1 MSAAP
6 VDRREFLKGLAATGL
21 VIVVSSSGCSGIERA
36 LRRAPR
42 GAGESWSPAAYLR
55 VGDDG
60 TVTVICHRSEMG
72 QGVRT
77 SIAMLVADELEADWS
92 RVRVEQAPGDEE
104 TYGSQNTDGSR
115 SIRDFYVPVREA
127 GALAR
132 MMLESAAAARGGV
145 PVAEV
150 EAREHEVRQK
160 GRRRR
165 AGYGELV
172 AEAKALPVPARE
184 TIKLKEPAAFRYVG
198 KDIPIV
204 DLADMTTG
212 RAQYGMDLRR
222 DGMLVAVIARPPVY
236 GGTVDEVDSAEAE
249 KVPGVE
255 RVVRLKETKPPAGFA
270 ALGGVAVLATG
281 TWAAMRGRDRLK
293 VTWKD
298 GPNAAYDSARYRA
311 ELERTARSPGRL
323 VRNQGNVGR
332 ALRAAAKRVQA
343 DYYIPHLGHAQM
355 EPPAALAV
363 VENGRCQVY
372 APTQHPQG
380 AREAV
385 AAAIEMPIEN
395 VRVDV
400 TLLGGGFG
408 RKSKPDF
415 IVEAAML
422 AKETGRPVKVVWTRE
437 DDIRHDYFHTVAA
450 QHLEG
455 GLDGEGRVVGW
466 LHRTV
471 LPTIASTFAPDQ
483 LYQGEGELGQ
493 GVTDLPFDIPN
504 LRAECGPAPAHTRI
518 GWYRSVINIP
528 HAFAIGSFVDEL
540 AHAAGKD
547 PKEFLLQLLG
557 PDRIVDQKKA
567 GLAVEAWNYDRS
579 FEDYPIDVARYRR
592 VLERVAAESGWGTP
606 LPAGRGRGIAVH
618 RSFVSYVATVIE
630 VEVKP
635 DGGLVIPR
643 VDVAIDAGTLTH
655 PERVRS
661 QMEGATI
668 MGLGNTL
675 LGEITFKDG
684 RVVQSNYTDY
694 QVARMDA
701 APRALHVHLI
711 QSDALPGGVGEPGVP
726 PVGPALCNAI
736 FAATGRRIRSLP
748 VGKQLAPAVAAR

>member
-21 VIVVSSSGCSGIERA
+21 VIVVSGSGCRGIEQA

-42 GAGESWSPAAYLR
+42 GAGERWSPAAYVRL
-55 VGDDG
+55 GDDG

-115 SIRDFYVPVREA
+115 SIRDFYVPVRQA

-132 MMLESAAAARGGV
+132 MMLESAAAARWGV
-145 PVAEV
+145 PVTEV

-160 GRRRR
+160 NGRRRL
-165 AGYGELV
+165 GYGELV
-172 AEAKALPVPARE
+172 KEARALPVPGRE
-184 TIKLKEPAAFRYVG
+184 TIRLKDPKQFRYIG
-198 KDIPIV
+198 KEIPIV
-204 DLADMTTG
+204 DLQDMTTG
-212 RAQYGMDLRR
+212 RARYGMDLRH

-236 GGTVDEVDSAEAE
+236 GGTVDAVDSGEAE

-255 RVVRLKETKPPAGFA
+255 RIVRLKEAPPPAGFA
-270 ALGGVAVLATG
+270 ALGGVAVLATS
-281 TWAAMRGRDRLK
+281 TWAAIRGRERLK

-298 GPNAAYDSARYRA
+298 GPNAGYDSARYRA
-311 ELERTARSPGRL
+311 ELERTARRPGKL
-323 VRNQGNVGR
+323 VRSQGDAAR
-332 ALRAAAKRVQA
+332 ALRGAARRVQA

-355 EPPAALAV
+355 EPLAALAV
-363 VENGRCQVY
+363 VENGRCRIQ
-372 APTQHPQG
+372 APTQNPQA
-380 AREAV
+380 ARESV
-385 AAAIEMPIEN
+385 AQALEMPQEN

-415 IVEAAML
+415 IVEAALL
-422 AKETGRPVKVVWTRE
+422 ARETGRPVKVVWTRE

-455 GLDGEGRVVGW
+455 GLDRSGRVVGW

-471 LPTIASTFAPDQ
+471 LPTIGSTFAPDQ
-483 LYQGEGELGQ
+483 LYQGEAELGQ

-504 LRAECGPAPAHTRI
+504 LRAEMGPAPAHTRI

-557 PDRIVDQKKA
+557 PDRIVDPKQA

-579 FEDYPIDVARYRR
+579 FEEFPIDVARYRR
-592 VLERVAAESGWGTP
+592 VIERVAAESGWGTP
-606 LPAGRGRGIAVH
+606 LSEGGGRGISVH
-618 RSFVSYVATVIE
+618 RSFVSYVATV
-630 VEVKP
+630 VQVRVAP
-635 DGGLVIPR
+635 DGALTIPR
-643 VDVAIDAGTLTH
+643 VDVAIDAGSLTH

-675 LGEITFKDG
+675 LGEISFKEG

-694 QVARMDA
+694 QVLRMDA

-711 QSDALPGGVGEPGVP
+711 ASDALPGGVGEPGVP
-726 PVGPALCNAI
+726 PVGAALCNAI

>member
-1 MSAAP
+1 MSGAP

-21 VIVVSSSGCSGIERA
+21 VIVVSTSGCRGIEQA
-36 LRRAPR
+36 LRRAPK
-42 GAGESWSPAAYLR
+42 GAGETWSPAAYVR

-72 QGVRT
+72 QGIRT
-77 SIAMLVADELEADWS
+77 SIAMLVADEIEADWA
-92 RVRVEQAPGDEE
+92 RVKVEQAPGDEE
-104 TYGSQNTDGSR
+104 IYGSQNTDGSR
-115 SIRDFYVPVREA
+115 SIRDFYIPVREA

-132 MMLESAAAARGGV
+132 MMLEAAAAARWGV

-160 GRRRR
+160 GGRRRL
-165 AGYGELV
+165 GYGELV
-172 AEAKALPVPARE
+172 AEARTLPVPARE
-184 TIKLKEPAAFRYVG
+184 TIRLKEPAQFRYIG

-204 DLADMTTG
+204 DLHDMTTG
-212 RAQYGMDLRR
+212 KAQYGMDLRR
-222 DGMLVAVIARPPVY
+222 EGMLVAVIARPPVY
-236 GGTVDEVDSAEAE
+236 GGAVDQVDSAEAE

-255 RVVRLKETKPPAGFA
+255 KIVRLKEAPPPAGFA
-270 ALGGVAVLATG
+270 PLGGVAVLATS
-281 TWAAMRGRDRLK
+281 TWAAIQGRQRLK

-298 GPNAAYDSARYRA
+298 GPNAGYDSTRYRA
-311 ELERTARSPGRL
+311 ELERTARRPGRL
-323 VRNQGNVGR
+323 VRNQGNVAR
-332 ALRAAAKRVQA
+332 ALRGAAKRIEA

-355 EPPAALAV
+355 EPLAALAV
-363 VENGRCQVY
+363 IENGRCLIQ
-372 APTQHPQG
+372 APTQHPQA
-380 AREAV
+380 ARDSVAQALGMEAKD
-385 AAAIEMPIEN
+385 

-415 IVEAAML
+415 IVEAALL
-422 AKETGRPVKVVWTRE
+422 AKETGKPVKVVWTRE

-455 GLDGEGRVVGW
+455 GLDASGRVVGW

-471 LPTIASTFAPDQ
+471 LPTISSTFAPDQ
-483 LYQGEGELGQ
+483 LYQGEAELGQ

-504 LRAECGPAPAHTRI
+504 LRAESGPAPAHTRI

-547 PKEFLLQLLG
+547 PKEFLLELLG
-557 PDRIVDQKKA
+557 PDRIVDQTQA

-592 VLERVAAESGWGTP
+592 VLERAAQESGWGKP
-606 LPAGRGRGIAVH
+606 LGEGRGRGIAVH

-630 VEVKP
+630 VEVGP
-635 DGGLVIPR
+635 DGALTIPR
-643 VDVAIDAGTLTH
+643 VDVAVDAGTLTH

-701 APRALHVHLI
+701 APRALHVHLVP
-711 QSDALPGGVGEPGVP
+711 STALPGGVGEPGVP
-726 PVGPALCNAI
+726 PVGAALCNAI

>member
-21 VIVVSSSGCSGIERA
+21 VIAVSTSGC
-36 LRRAPR
+36 RRLEDVLR
-42 GAGESWSPAAYLR
+42 GAPKGTGETWSPAAYVR

-77 SIAMLVADELEADWS
+77 SLAMLVADELEADWS
-92 RVRVEQAPGDEE
+92 RVKVEQAPGDEA
-104 TYGSQNTDGSR
+104 TYGSQDTDGSR
-115 SIRDFYVPVREA
+115 SIRDFYLPVREA

-132 MMLESAAAARGGV
+132 MMLEQAAAAEWGV
-145 PVAEV
+145 AVGEV
-150 EAREHEVRQK
+150 EAREHEVHRK
-160 GRRRR
+160 GSRRRL
-165 AGYGELV
+165 GYGELV
-172 AEAKALPVPARE
+172 AAARALPVPARE
-184 TIKLKEPAAFRYVG
+184 TIRLKDPARFRYIG

-204 DLADMTTG
+204 DLRDMTTG

-236 GGTVDEVDSAEAE
+236 GGTLDSVDSAEAE

-255 RVVRLKETKPPAGFA
+255 RVVRLETTTPPSGFA
-270 ALGGVAVLATG
+270 QLGGVAVLASN
-281 TWAAMRGRDRLK
+281 TWSAIRGRDALK

-298 GPNAAYDSARYRA
+298 GPNAGYDSARYRA
-311 ELERTARSPGRL
+311 ELERTSRRPGKL
-323 VRNQGNVGR
+323 VRSQGDAGR
-332 ALRAAAKRVQA
+332 ALREAAKRVEA

-355 EPPAALAV
+355 EPLAALAV
-363 VENGRCQVY
+363 IENGRCQIS
-372 APTQHPQG
+372 APTQNPQG
-380 AREAV
+380 ARDTV
-385 AAAIEMPIEN
+385 AQALGME
-395 VRVDV
+395 VKDVHVDV

-415 IVEAAML
+415 IVEAALL
-422 AKETGRPVKVVWTRE
+422 AKETQRPVKVVWTRE

-455 GLDGEGRVVGW
+455 GLDGSGRVTGW

-471 LPTIASTFAPDQ
+471 LPTIGSTFAPNQ
-483 LYQGEGELGQ
+483 VYQGEGELGQ
-493 GVTDLPFDIPN
+493 GVSDLPFDIPN

-528 HAFAIGSFVDEL
+528 HGFAIGSFVDEL

-557 PDRIVDQKKA
+557 PDRTVDLTKA
-567 GLAVEAWNYDRS
+567 GLAVEAWNYGRS

-592 VLERVAAESGWGTP
+592 VLERVAAESGWGRA
-606 LPAGRGRGIAVH
+606 LPKGRGRGIAVH
-618 RSFVSYVATVIE
+618 RSFVSYVAMVFE
-630 VEVKP
+630 VEVTP

-655 PERVRS
+655 PERVRA

-668 MGLGNTL
+668 MGIGNTL
-675 LGEITFKDG
+675 LGEITFKEG

-694 QVARMDA
+694 QVARMNA

-711 QSDALPGGVGEPGVP
+711 ESDALPGGVGEPGVP
-726 PVGPALCNAI
+726 PVAPALCNAI

-748 VGKQLAPAVAAR
+748 VGKQLVAAVAAR

>member
-21 VIVVSSSGCSGIERA
+21 VIVVSTSGCRGIEQA
-36 LRRAPR
+36 LRRAPK
-42 GAGESWSPAAYLR
+42 GAGETWSPAAYVR
-55 VGDDG
+55 IGDDG

-132 MMLESAAAARGGV
+132 MMLESAAAARWGV
-145 PVAEV
+145 PAAEV
-150 EAREHEVRQK
+150 EARAHEVHQK
-160 GRRRR
+160 NGRRRL
-165 AGYGELV
+165 GYGELV
-172 AEAKALPVPARE
+172 KEARALPVPGRE
-184 TIKLKEPAAFRYVG
+184 AIRLKDPAAFRYIG

-204 DLADMTTG
+204 DLQDMTTG
-212 RAQYGMDLRR
+212 RARYGMDLRH

-236 GGTVDEVDSAEAE
+236 GGTVDTVDSDEAE
-249 KVPGVE
+249 KVPGIE
-255 RVVRLKETKPPAGFA
+255 RIVRLKEAKPPAGFA
-270 ALGGVAVLATG
+270 ALGGVAVLATS
-281 TWAAMRGRDRLK
+281 TWAAIRGRERLK

-298 GPNAAYDSARYRA
+298 GPNAGYDSVRYRA
-311 ELERTARSPGRL
+311 ELERTARRPGKL
-323 VRNQGNVGR
+323 VRNQGDAAR
-332 ALRAAAKRVQA
+332 ALRGAARRVQA

-355 EPPAALAV
+355 EPLAALAV
-363 VENGRCQVY
+363 VENGQCRIQ
-372 APTQHPQG
+372 APTQNPQA
-380 AREAV
+380 ARESV
-385 AAAIEMPIEN
+385 AQALEMPQEN

-415 IVEAAML
+415 IVEAALL
-422 AKETGRPVKVVWTRE
+422 ARETGRPVKVVWTRE

-455 GLDGEGRVVGW
+455 GLDATGRVVGW

-471 LPTIASTFAPDQ
+471 LPTIGSTFAPDQ
-483 LYQGEGELGQ
+483 LYQGEAELGQ

-504 LRAECGPAPAHTRI
+504 VRAEMGPAPAHTRI

-557 PDRIVDQKKA
+557 PDRIVDPKRA

-579 FEDYPIDVARYRR
+579 FEEFPIDVARYRR
-592 VLERVAAESGWGTP
+592 VVERVAAESGWGTP
-606 LPAGRGRGIAVH
+606 LAEGRGRGISVH
-618 RSFVSYVATVIE
+618 RSFVSYVATVVQ
-630 VEVKP
+630 VEVAA
-635 DGGLVIPR
+635 GGALTIPR
-643 VDVAIDAGTLTH
+643 VDVAIDAGSLTH

-661 QMEGATI
+661 QMEGGTI

-675 LGEITFKDG
+675 LGEISFKEG

-694 QVARMDA
+694 QVLRMDA

-711 QSDALPGGVGEPGVP
+711 ASDALPGGVGEPGVP
-726 PVGPALCNAI
+726 PVGAALCNAI

-748 VGKQLAPAVAAR
+748 VGNQLAPAVAAR